1 MVNISGVV
9 VEKWTRRPVVGAT
22 IRIGQYV
29 GLTDSMGRFSI
40 ESPIGTHQISITHR
54 NFHPTIRALNVLRA
68 ADIGVI
74 DLNSRIVAL

>member
-22 IRIGQYV
+22 IRIGNYV
-29 GLTDSMGRFSI
+29 GLTDASGRFSI
-40 ESPIGTHQISITHR
+40 ESPIGIHQMTITHR
-54 NFHPTIRALNVLRA
+54 SFYPAVRVLNVLRA

>member
-1 MVNISGVV
+1 MPQVSGMV

-40 ESPIGTHQISITHR
+40 DVPPGSHQMNITHR